1 LARHHPSRVM
11 CLEMGK
17 GQAGTVS
24 YEGNL
29 RRIQEKLAAKFS
41 ARQALLRFEMILV
54 SKILS
59 GPEAM
64 VTPCPIFGRFS

>member
-1 LARHHPSRVM
+1 MRQFSPTQSAPLGFALR
-11 CLEMGK
+11 
-17 GQAGTVS
+17 
-24 YEGNL
+24 L